1 MGPQAVNRRELI
13 LGAGAGL
20 ALAACDAKTDV
31 TQSLPPQI
39 NMTDM
44 TPDKVRAA
52 LSGFAV
58 NAESWWANL
67 PFEERFAAAAEAG
80 FSHVE
85 FWFISSWDRDARAL
99 ASQIKPTGLKVSQIV
114 GDAPALGEAGTRE
127 LFLDNMKRAIEEAKI
142 LKTDIVTITGHQ
154 NVEGVDTSDALK
166 RYSDHVAASV
176 SLWEDA
182 RVYCAI
188 EPFNPYNHPGHFI
201 NGSADAI
208 EICRSINS
216 PYVKLNWDLFHMQRT
231 EGNVIDN
238 LKKGADQICYMQMA
252 DSPDRHQPGTGEMDY
267 VNIINTARAVGYERP
282 IGLELWAKDSDYDL
296 AIADILRLSMAL
308 N

>member
-154 NVEGVDTSDALK
+154 NVEGVDMSDALK